1 MVFQL
6 ASNNQIDSLAIAEV
20 IMIKK
25 MDWPV
30 FELFSSLLKPLLS
43 TSSVNYNILL
53 LYSHGTKMIHN
64 FFILFFYLVIAAAVL
79 P

>member
-6 ASNNQIDSLAIAEV
+6 ARNNQIDSLAIAEV

-43 TSSVNYNILL
+43 TS
-53 LYSHGTKMIHN
+53 
-64 FFILFFYLVIAAAVL
+64 FC
-79 P
+79 